1 MYEMVDKDMLSG
13 GALEPHKPQV
23 KPKVLKSAG
32 GGSMLGGD
40 EVDSECRTEDEEYA
54 SNSGVKDGI
63 VKNNND
69 CNSIKSA
76 GDH

>member
-1 MYEMVDKDMLSG
+1 MYEMVDKEMLTG
-13 GALEPHKPQV
+13 GALEPHKPQA

-54 SNSGVKDGI
+54 SNSGKDGI
-63 VKNNND
+63 VKNND

-76 GDH
+76 GNH